1 MIYAPIDVWVSFTPL
16 SVSNGCRLAQGDT
29 HKVGYLTH
37 FVRWWCSGDESTLLV
52 SILGVCWQEWMW
64 KAGIFCFFIRTECLF
79 FWGGDLCP
87 DFLFER
93 TFPIRAASHHITA
106 VFIFYFLLV
115 IFSRYWCTASPPL
128 DLHTQLLWDLLRNCR
143 SFTLDT
149 KPSFQMDFQCVC
161 FWSFDPRRARCL
173 SGVSVETTPGRTLPL
188 FPFLVSV

>member
-79 FWGGDLCP
+79 FWGGGICVQIFSLKEHFQYEQRLITSQRSLSFISCWLYLAGTGAQPVLHWTCTLSCYEICYATAGLSHWTRNPVFRWIFSVCVSGLLILVALDVCP
-87 DFLFER
+87 VSQWRRRQAGHFLSFLF
-93 TFPIRAASHHITA
+93 
-106 VFIFYFLLV
+106 
-115 IFSRYWCTASPPL
+115 
-128 DLHTQLLWDLLRNCR
+128 
-143 SFTLDT
+143 
-149 KPSFQMDFQCVC
+149 
-161 FWSFDPRRARCL
+161 
-173 SGVSVETTPGRTLPL
+173 
-188 FPFLVSV
+188 